1 MDKERVIQRISEVG
15 LVAVVRADSADQAK
29 KITKACIDGGVAAIE
44 ITYTVPGASEIIAE
58 LSKTYTEDEIILGAG
73 TVLDPETARIA
84 ILSGAQYIVS
94 SSFNK
99 ETAKLCNRYRVPYM
113 PGCMTMKE
121 IVEAME
127 YGADIIK
134 AFPGDILGVQFIK
147 SVKGPMPQ
155 VKMMPTGG
163 VEVDNIKDWIEA
175 GVVAC
180 GAGSS
185 LTAGAKTGNY
195 EEITKTAKLFIE
207 RIKEARGALKLK

>member
-15 LVAVVRADSADQAK
+15 LVAVVRAESAEQAK
-29 KITKACIDGGVAAIE
+29 KITDACIKGGVAAIE
-44 ITYTVPGASEIIAE
+44 ITFTVPGAAKIIEE
-58 LSKTYTEDEIILGAG
+58 LSRTYSEDEIILGAG
-73 TVLDPETARIA
+73 TVLDSETARIA

-94 SSFNK
+94 SSFSK
-99 ETAKLCNRYRVPYM
+99 QTAKLCNRYRVPYM

-134 AFPGDILGVQFIK
+134 AFPGNMLGIK
-147 SVKGPMPQ
+147 FVKNIKGPMPQ
-155 VKMMPTGG
+155 VKVMPTGG
-163 VEVDNIKDWIEA
+163 VDVDNVGDWVRA

-195 EEITKTAKLFIE
+195 EQITETAKAFIQN
-207 RIKEARGALKLK
+207 IQAARSDM

>member
-1 MDKERVIQRISEVG
+1 MDKEKVLMRISEVG
-15 LVAVVRADSADQAK
+15 LVAVVRAESSDQAK
-29 KITKACIDGGVAAIE
+29 KITEACIDGGVAAIE
-44 ITYTVPGASEIIAE
+44 ITFTVPGAHEIIKD
-58 LSKTYTEDEIILGAG
+58 LSESYTEDQIILGAG
-73 TVLDPETARIA
+73 TVLDPETARLA

-113 PGCMTMKE
+113 PGCMTLKE
-121 IVEAME
+121 IVDAME

-134 AFPGDILGVQFIK
+134 AFPGNMLGLDFIK

-163 VEVDNIKDWIEA
+163 VDVDNVKEWVKV

-185 LTAGAKTGNY
+185 LTAGAKTGDY
-195 EEITKTAKLFIE
+195 EQITKTAKLFIE
-207 RIKEARGALKLK
+207 RIQEARAEM

>member
-1 MDKERVIQRISEVG
+1 MDKEKVIQRISDVG
-15 LVAVVRADSADQAK
+15 LVAVVRAESADQAK
-29 KITKACIDGGVAAIE
+29 KITDACIKGGVPAIE
-44 ITYTVPGASEIIAE
+44 ITFTVPGAHDIIKE
-58 LSKTYTEDEIILGAG
+58 LSETYSEDEIILGAG
-73 TVLDPETARIA
+73 TVLDPETARLA

-94 SSFNK
+94 SSFSK

-113 PGCMTMKE
+113 PGCMTLKE

-134 AFPGDILGVQFIK
+134 AFPGNMLGMDFIK

-163 VEVDNIKDWIEA
+163 VDVDNVKDWVKV

-185 LTAGAKTGNY
+185 LTAGAKTGDY
-195 EEITKTAKLFIE
+195 DQVSDTAKLFIQ
-207 RIKEARGALKLK
+207 RIQEARQEM

>member
-15 LVAVVRADSADQAK
+15 LVAVVRAESAEQAK

-44 ITYTVPGASEIIAE
+44 ITFTVPGAHDIIKE
-58 LSKTYTEDEIILGAG
+58 LSQTYSEDEIILGAG
-73 TVLDPETARIA
+73 TVLDPETARLA
-84 ILSGAQYIVS
+84 IVNGAQYVVS

-113 PGCMTMKE
+113 PGCMTLKE

-134 AFPGDILGVQFIK
+134 AFPGNMLGLDFIK

-163 VEVDNIKDWIEA
+163 VDVDNVKDWVKA

-185 LTAGAKTGNY
+185 LTAGAKTGDY
-195 EEITKTAKLFIE
+195 EEVTRTAKLFIE
-207 RIKEARGALKLK
+207 RINEARQ

>member
-1 MDKERVIQRISEVG
+1 MDKETVIKRISEVG
-15 LVAVVRADSADQAK
+15 LVAVVRAESAEKAK
-29 KITKACIDGGVAAIE
+29 KITEACIKGGVAAIE
-44 ITYTVPGASEIIAE
+44 ITFTVPQAHEIIAK
-58 LSKTYTEDEIILGAG
+58 LSKTYSEDDIILGAG
-73 TVLDPETARIA
+73 TVLDSETARLA

-94 SSFNK
+94 SSYSE

-127 YGADIIK
+127 GGADIIK
-134 AFPGDILGVQFIK
+134 VFPGDMLGTKFIK
-147 SVKGPMPQ
+147 AVKGPMPQ

-163 VEVDNIKDWIEA
+163 VDVDNVKDWVNA

-185 LTAGAKTGNY
+185 LTAGAKTGDY
-195 EEITKTAKLFIE
+195 DKVVETAKLFIE
-207 RIKEARGALKLK
+207 RINEARKNVR

>member
-1 MDKERVIQRISEVG
+1 MRSFSVQER
-15 LVAVVRADSADQAK
+15 
-29 KITKACIDGGVAAIE
+29 C
-44 ITYTVPGASEIIAE
+44 
-58 LSKTYTEDEIILGAG
+58 
-73 TVLDPETARIA
+73 LDPETARLA
-84 ILSGAQYIVS
+84 IVNGAQYVVS

-113 PGCMTMKE
+113 PGCMTLKE

-134 AFPGDILGVQFIK
+134 AFPGNMLGLDFIK

-163 VEVDNIKDWIEA
+163 VDVDNVKDWVKA

-185 LTAGAKTGNY
+185 LTAGAKTGDY
-195 EEITKTAKLFIE
+195 EEVTRTAKLFIE
-207 RIKEARGALKLK
+207 RINEARQ

>member
-15 LVAVVRADSADQAK
+15 LVAVVRAESSDEAK

-44 ITYTVPGASEIIAE
+44 ITFTVPGAAKIIEE
-58 LSKTYTEDEIILGAG
+58 LAGTYNEEEIILGAG

-94 SSFNK
+94 SSYNP

-113 PGCMTMKE
+113 AGCMTLKE

-127 YGADIIK
+127 GGVDVIK
-134 AFPGDILGVQFIK
+134 AFPGDMLGIGFIK
-147 SVKGPMPQ
+147 AVKGPMPQ

-163 VEVDNIKDWIEA
+163 VDVDNVAEWVKA

-185 LTAGAKTGNY
+185 LTKGAKTGNY
-195 EEITKTAKLFIE
+195 EEIISTAKLFIQ
-207 RIKEARGALKLK
+207 RIKAARGQ